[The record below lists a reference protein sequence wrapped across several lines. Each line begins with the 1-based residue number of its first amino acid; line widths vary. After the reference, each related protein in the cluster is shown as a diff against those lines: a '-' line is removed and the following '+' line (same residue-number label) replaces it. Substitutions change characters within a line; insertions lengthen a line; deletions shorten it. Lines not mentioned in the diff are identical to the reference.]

1 MKISVVD
8 QSPIFSNSS
17 ADQAIKDT
25 RVLAKYCD
33 SLGLNRFWL
42 AEHHGS
48 SSFAGCSPEILIPSL
63 ASETKSIRIGS
74 GGVMLCLLYTS
85 PSPRDRTRSRMPSSA

>member
-1 MKISVVD
+1 MKISAVD

-17 ADQAIKDT
+17 ADDAIKET
-25 RVLAKYCD
+25 RELAKYCD

-48 SSFAGCSPEILIPSL
+48 NSFALHRVSGIDDEFAI
-63 ASETKSIRIGS
+63 IG
-74 GGVMLCLLYTS
+74 
-85 PSPRDRTRSRMPSSA
+85 D